1 MILSGTTMLLIYS
14 IPGYL
19 FCGVQCVSVPLSPS
33 KLHWEVVKRN
43 QGYVKATLNT
53 GLTIHKSLSLG
64 ISIFTH
70 AD

>member
-33 KLHWEVVKRN
+33 KLHWEVVKPIRDML
-43 QGYVKATLNT
+43 KRL
-53 GLTIHKSLSLG
+53 LTQV
-64 ISIFTH
+64 
-70 AD
+70 